1 MSFLDILKLFFGSK
15 QERDVK
21 KLQPILKLVNNF
33 GDTVRALD
41 DDGLRSKTLEF
52 RKRLAAGETLDDLL
66 PEAFAVVREATHR
79 VLGERRMVFDQYRQ
93 KEIPFMAHFDVQ
105 VMGAIALHQGKI
117 SEMRTGEGKTQV
129 AAMAAYLNALSG
141 KGVHVIT
148 VNDYLARRDSEW
160 MGKIFKFL
168 GLTVGCLDTTEPH
181 GPDRREAY
189 YCDITFEIGRASCRE
204 RV

>member
-79 VLGERRMVFDQYRQ
+79 VLGERRMVFDQYLQ

-160 MGKIFKFL
+160 MGKILKFL
-168 GLTVGCLDTTEPH
+168 GLKVGCLDTT
-181 GPDRREAY
+181 
-189 YCDITFEIGRASCRE
+189 
-204 RV
+204 